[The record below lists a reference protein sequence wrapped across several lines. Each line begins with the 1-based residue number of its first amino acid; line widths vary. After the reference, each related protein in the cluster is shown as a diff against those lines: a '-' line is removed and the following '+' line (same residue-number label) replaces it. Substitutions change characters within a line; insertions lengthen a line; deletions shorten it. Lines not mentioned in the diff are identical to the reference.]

1 MMNTSNTQATAA
13 QDSALQHAMYG
24 PIDLNDQDSWH
35 RLLHKIS
42 WNGTKEYFYQKK
54 VAAAISDGASI
65 PPRFDPEAIANK
77 NAAQAKAIKERLR
90 AKAATQRSAAEQL
103 STTNSEDGGASHN
116 DFDHDEGN
124 NTPPEVDTEEQASAA
139 ISDETRD
146 SPPIQFHEQQE
157 TRDWAAE
164 KLLQLYALNEIFSY
178 QSAVQEQDDVGEED
192 DTEGD
197 EVDRVDERDD
207 DPQEDADADPRDEA
221 DDTAEDSVEAAP
233 APQTVRSK
241 PVNKGGYPI
250 HAFGQYAPAVEQ
262 IARVVQVAP
271 AMAGTGL
278 IGMLSPLV
286 QPLINVSHKALDD
299 GMPVTINILCI
310 AESGERK
317 SSLLSVLTKPILRGI
332 QEAGNGRSGMM
343 TNDITVDGLIKGLIN
358 RCPAQYI
365 LAPEAVT
372 LLGSHALSEEARGRF
387 FGTASALYSGEAL
400 SRTRADE
407 HVYSENRRLSLT
419 LFGQPVVVRSFLG
432 SELVMQQ
439 GTANR
444 FLIAKPPSLR
454 GQRLYCD
461 EELDNHPE
469 YLMLTKRLYEL
480 ARQPWH
486 IDEES
491 KGIVPRVVRLSPDAK
506 ALWVAFYN
514 RLEREI
520 GDGGRYDDYPGYV
533 GRYAEQTLRLAAILA
548 LLHDTNATHIDVDT
562 MQCALDLGE
571 YYLWQ
576 AMRVF
581 YEMAAPN

>member
-1 MMNTSNTQATAA
+1 MTTLADSKSQQNTQPIR
-13 QDSALQHAMYG
+13 DPALQQAMYG
-24 PIDLNDQDSWH
+24 AIDLKDQDGWH
-35 RLLHKIS
+35 RLLHKIG
-42 WNGTKEYFYQKK
+42 WNSIKENFYQKK
-54 VAAAISDGASI
+54 VAAANAEGAPI

-77 NAAQAKAIKERLR
+77 KSAQAKAIKAWLQ
-90 AKAATQRSAAEQL
+90 AKTAAQRRAAEQV
-103 STTNSEDGGASHN
+103 STLNSEEGVASHN
-116 DFDHDEGN
+116 EDEEDEGN
-124 NTPPEVDTEEQASAA
+124 KTPPEVDTEDQASADA
-139 ISDETRD
+139 SDE
-146 SPPIQFHEQQE
+146 SLAV
-157 TRDWAAE
+157 RDWAAE
-164 KLLQLYALNEIFSY
+164 KLLQIYALNEIFSH
-178 QSAVQEQDDVGEED
+178 QTAALVQDDVGED
-192 DTEGD
+192 VDAEGD
-197 EVDRVDERDD
+197 EVDHVDACGDD
-207 DPQEDADADPRDEA
+207 AQEDADADA
-221 DDTAEDSVEAAP
+221 DDKNTVEEAVAVAP
-233 APQTVRSK
+233 VLQPVRSK
-241 PVNKGGYPI
+241 PVNNGGYPI

-278 IGMLSPLV
+278 IGVLSPLV

-407 HVYSENRRLSLT
+407 HVYAEDRRLSLT

-461 EELDNHPE
+461 EELDSHPE
-469 YLMLTKRLYEL
+469 YQMLTKRLYEL

-486 IDEES
+486 IDEET
-491 KGIVPRVVRLSPDAK
+491 KGIVPHVVRLSPDAK

-533 GRYAEQTLRLAAILA
+533 GRYPEQVLRLAALLA
-548 LLHDTNATHIDVDT
+548 LLHDTNVTHIDADT